1 MEPLPPATFPRRV
14 KRFQSLSMT
23 PLDYQVDF
31 ETDPLSNSISSSN
44 KINFSANNKIPQQQS
59 THESVNPVTN

>member
-1 MEPLPPATFPRRV
+1 MEPLPPTTFPRRV

-31 ETDPLSNSISSSN
+31 ETDPLNNSALSSN
-44 KINFSANNKIPQQQS
+44 KINFSATNKTPQ
-59 THESVNPVTN
+59 

>member
-1 MEPLPPATFPRRV
+1 MEPLPPTTFPRRV

-31 ETDPLSNSISSSN
+31 ETDPL
-44 KINFSANNKIPQQQS
+44 NNPALS
-59 THESVNPVTN
+59 

>member
-1 MEPLPPATFPRRV
+1 MEPLPPTTFPRRV

-31 ETDPLSNSISSSN
+31 ETETSNNLISSSN
-44 KINFSANNKIPQQQS
+44 KINFSANNKTPLEQS
-59 THESVNPVTN
+59 TIESVNPVTN